1 MTDVSVVVRAQDE
14 AASIGRLLDLVR
26 AQELDGRTIETI
38 VVDSGSTD
46 GTPDIA
52 RARGARVI
60 AIPPGSFTFGG
71 ALNTGCE
78 EARGELVVALSAHA
92 FPRDPAWLARLL
104 AVFEDPRVACAS
116 GELYAAEGGL
126 LTERVVQDAEFLR
139 RQPYWGYS
147 NAAGAF
153 RAELWRQHPFRADLP
168 GTEDKEWAHHWIE
181 RGYVCVVDPEFSVDH
196 DHSKDSLREQ
206 YVRSRREW
214 HGSALYLDL
223 PARGAG
229 DIAREWW
236 TDQASYRSRLRAR
249 LSPRRVV
256 RMLGM
261 YTGLRRARS

>member
-1 MTDVSVVVRAQDE
+1 MIAVSVVVRAKDE
-14 AASIGRLLDLVR
+14 AASIGRLRDLVR
-26 AQELDGRTIETI
+26 AQDLDGREVETI

-52 RARGARVI
+52 RERGARVI
-60 AIPPGSFTFGG
+60 GIPAVSFTFGG
-71 ALNTGCE
+71 ALNTGCD
-78 EARGELVVALSAHA
+78 EARGELIVALSAHA
-92 FPRDPAWLARLL
+92 FPRDPTWLARLL

-116 GELYAAEGGL
+116 GELYAAEGGR
-126 LTERVVQDAEFLR
+126 LTERVLQDAELLH

-153 RAELWRQHPFRADLP
+153 RAELWRQHPFRPDLP

-181 RGYVCVVDPEFSVDH
+181 RGYVCVVDPEFNVDH

-214 HGSALYLDL
+214 HGYALYLDL
-223 PARGAG
+223 PPRGAA
-229 DIAREWW
+229 DVAREWW

-249 LSPRRVV
+249 LSHRRVV
-256 RMLGM
+256 RLLGM
-261 YTGLRRARS
+261 YAGLRRAQS